1 MDSALVD
8 IIAIDDQTL
17 EGNYQSEILAAGTGD
32 DTLIGNEGDD
42 SLLGNHGDDTLDGG
56 LGDDLLIGGQGDDTL
71 TGGLGSDTFAFLSGD
86 QGSIGAEAVDR
97 ITDFD
102 VQKDTLD
109 LSELLIDEDQDG
121 ANLEDYLT
129 LEDNDQ
135 GEATL
140 YIASAGDNQI
150 DQHVVFE
157 NLSVADMA
165 SAYEIDMSGLSSQEL
180 SASVIDAMIQQS
192 KLMTD

>member
-1 MDSALVD
+1 MLV
-8 IIAIDDQTL
+8 
-17 EGNYQSEILAAGTGD
+17 
-32 DTLIGNEGDD
+32 
-42 SLLGNHGDDTLDGG
+42 GG
-56 LGDDLLIGGQGDDTL
+56 KGDDTL
-71 TGGLGSDTFAFLSGD
+71 TGGLGSDTFAFLNGD
-86 QGSIGAEAVDR
+86 QGSVGAEAVDR

-109 LSELLIDEDQDG
+109 LSELLIDEDQAG
-121 ANLEDYLT
+121 ASLEDYLT

-165 SAYEIDMSGLSSQEL
+165 AAYEIDISGLSSQEL